1 VSNKEGN
8 DEWSDRTALT
18 ELEGAVSGLLDRLA
32 GVSAR
37 AEDAEGKSEELEE
50 LVKRFTGDGA
60 EAGRMLSRLKGLE
73 EENQD
78 LRSRLE
84 TGRDGVDKVLAKI
97 KFLEEQR

>member
-1 VSNKEGN
+1 MSNKEGN

-32 GVSAR
+32 AVSAR

-84 TGRDGVDKVLAKI
+84 AGRDGVDKVLAKI

>member
-1 VSNKEGN
+1 MSNKEGN
-8 DEWSDRTALT
+8 DERSDRTALT

-32 GVSAR
+32 AVSAR
-37 AEDAEGKSEELEE
+37 VEDAVGKSEELEE

-84 TGRDGVDKVLAKI
+84 AGRDGVDKVLAKI

>member
-1 VSNKEGN
+1 MSNKEGN

-32 GVSAR
+32 AVSAR

-50 LVKRFTGDGA
+50 LVKRFTGDGV

>member
-1 VSNKEGN
+1 MSNKEGD
-8 DEWSDRTALT
+8 DERSDRTALT
-18 ELEGAVSGLLDRLA
+18 DLEGAVSGLLDRLA
-32 GVSAR
+32 AVSAR
-37 AEDAEGKSEELEE
+37 AEDAEGKSGELEE

>member
-1 VSNKEGN
+1 MSNKEGD
-8 DEWSDRTALT
+8 DERSDRTALT

-32 GVSAR
+32 AVSAR

-60 EAGRMLSRLKGLE
+60 EAGRMLSRLKRLE

>member
-1 VSNKEGN
+1 MSNKEGD
-8 DEWSDRTALT
+8 DERSERTALT
-18 ELEGAVSGLLDRLA
+18 KLEGAVSGLLDRFA
-32 GVSAR
+32 AVSAR
-37 AEDAEGKSEELEE
+37 AEDAEGKREELEE

-84 TGRDGVDKVLAKI
+84 AGRDGVDKVLAKI

>member
-1 VSNKEGN
+1 MSNKEGN

-32 GVSAR
+32 AVSAR